1 MTKSFHLPVP
11 EQRAREHSRRLVRLI
26 QEQVEKNGGSIS
38 FERYMEMALHEPG
51 WGYYSAGAARFGAP
65 GDFTTAPHVSP
76 LFSRCVARQCGQ
88 VLSSMSSGDI
98 LEIGA
103 GSGVMAKDMLLELAS
118 ADTLPDNYFI
128 LETSA
133 DLRMRQKEL
142 FESHIPHLLSRVH
155 WLDTLPETP
164 VNGVI
169 VANEVIDAMP
179 VKRILLDK
187 GSIYEMY
194 VGHRDDEF
202 YWIEEELQ
210 GAVNKRFEAIASNL
224 QAPMQ
229 SSPQAPMQS
238 SPRASMQSSPQSSMQ
253 SSRQAPMQ
261 SSPQSSLQSSPQAP
275 MQSSPQASIPG
286 PYLTEVNAQV
296 DGWLKSMSAALGRGM
311 ILIIDYGYPQHEYYH
326 PQRNKGTL
334 LCHYRHRC
342 HEDPFFYPGLQ
353 DITASVD
360 FTALAQAAV
369 DNEMQVAGYA
379 SQAHFLIGC
388 GLEDMA
394 PGFQNDDEQP
404 DPAVSGQIKLLTLPG
419 EMGERFKALALAR
432 DCIEPLI
439 GFQFIDQRQRLWRG

>member
-1 MTKSFHLPVP
+1 M
-11 EQRAREHSRRLVRLI
+11 
-26 QEQVEKNGGSIS
+26 EKNGGSIS

-118 ADTLPDNYFI
+118 VDTLPDNYFI

-155 WLDTLPETP
+155 WFDTLPETP
-164 VNGVI
+164 VSGVI

-194 VGHRDDEF
+194 VGHKGDEF

-210 GAVNKRFEAIASNL
+210 GAVNERFEAIASGL
-224 QAPMQ
+224 QASMQ

-238 SPRASMQSSPQSSMQ
+238 SPQS
-253 SSRQAPMQ
+253 
-261 SSPQSSLQSSPQAP
+261 
-275 MQSSPQASIPG
+275 SIPG
-286 PYLTEVNAQV
+286 PYLTEVNTQV

-334 LCHYRHRC
+334 VCHYRHRC
-342 HEDPFFYPGLQ
+342 HENPFFYPGLQ

-419 EMGERFKALALAR
+419 EMGERFKAIALAR
-432 DCIEPLI
+432 DCIDPLI
-439 GFQFIDQRQRLWRG
+439 GFQFIDQRERLWRS